1 VLRVMQ
7 ESEGVVQPG
16 APLLELGDPTAL
28 EIVVDVLTKDAVN
41 IRPGSAVTIE
51 DWGGAPL
58 PARVRLVEPSAFT
71 RISALGV
78 EEQRVNAIV
87 DLEVPYE
94 QWEALGD
101 GYRVEARIEVFRAEQ
116 AVKVPASALF
126 RRDGGWAVFVV
137 EGDAARLRTLQTGR
151 RNDREVEVHE
161 GIAPGEIVILHPS
174 DRVQDGV
181 EIVRR

>member
-1 VLRVMQ
+1 VIQ
-7 ESEGVVQPG
+7 QSEGVVQPG
-16 APLLELGDPTAL
+16 TPLLELGDPTAL

-51 DWGGAPL
+51 EWGGEPL

-71 RISALGV
+71 RVSALGV

-87 DLEVPYE
+87 DLDVPYE
-94 QWEALGD
+94 QWKALGD
-101 GYRVEARIEVFRAEQ
+101 GYRVEARIEVFRAEE

-126 RRDGGWAVFVV
+126 RRDGGWAVFVAAGEV
-137 EGDAARLRTLQTGR
+137 ARLRTLETGR
-151 RNDREVEVHE
+151 RNDREVEVLGGLE
-161 GIAPGEIVILHPS
+161 PGEAVILHPS

-181 EIVRR
+181 QIARR